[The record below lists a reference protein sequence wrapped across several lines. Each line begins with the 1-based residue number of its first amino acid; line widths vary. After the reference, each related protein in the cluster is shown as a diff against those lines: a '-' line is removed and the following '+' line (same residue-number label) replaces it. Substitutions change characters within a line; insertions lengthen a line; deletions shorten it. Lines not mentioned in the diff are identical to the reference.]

1 MSDLAY
7 IQNQYIVGDI
17 VVASMD
23 IVEPGFE
30 KHVDGASEADAP
42 WQHAAKG
49 QRGIVIYVNPE
60 DFIPCVRFFDSGTAT
75 DCGFDQIEFVMRCDS
90 IATGRFSGL
99 GMSKYPI
106 KKIHDAYHGSGE
118 GMRK

>member
-1 MSDLAY
+1 MRQIDY

-17 VVASMD
+17 VVATED

-30 KHVDGASEADAP
+30 KHVEGATEADAP

-75 DCGFDQIEFVMRCDS
+75 DCGFGQIDFVLRCHS
-90 IATGRFSGL
+90 IASGHFA
-99 GMSKYPI
+99 GMGADQYEPQIVQVKT
-106 KKIHDAYHGSGE
+106 YHSGGVE
-118 GMRK
+118 K

>member
-1 MSDLAY
+1 MRILDY
-7 IQNQYIVGDI
+7 IRDQYIVGDI
-17 VVASMD
+17 VSALSD

-90 IATGRFSGL
+90 IANGRFSGM
-99 GMSKYPI
+99 GMEQYPKEKIFI
-106 KKIHDAYHGSGE
+106 KTHDSGE
-118 GMRK
+118 LMK

>member
-1 MSDLAY
+1 MRHLPY

-17 VVASMD
+17 VFALKD

-30 KHVDGASEADAP
+30 KVVEGASEADAP

-75 DCGFDQIEFVMRCDS
+75 DCGFDQIEFEMRCDS
-90 IATGRFSGL
+90 IANGRFSGM
-99 GMSKYPI
+99 GMEQYPKEEIFI
-106 KKIHDAYHGSGE
+106 KTYDSGE
-118 GMRK
+118 LTK